1 MAVITV
7 KQAIADALREELRRD
22 EKVFLIGEDIGLYG
36 GGFGVTSGLIE
47 EFGESRVMDT
57 PISEEG
63 YTGIAVGAAMM
74 GYRPVVEYIFSD
86 FIMQAMDPI
95 VNQAAKM
102 RYMLG
107 GQVTMPIV
115 FRMPAGAGTGAAAQH
130 SQSIEAWFCH
140 VPGLQVV
147 APGTPCDAKGLLKSA
162 IRSNTPV
169 LFFEHKLGYHTM
181 GEVPEEEYTIPIGK
195 ADVKREGNDLT
206 IISYSHMLQKALE
219 AAEMLEKDGVNAQV
233 LDLRTLS
240 PLDTQAIIDNAKKT
254 GRVLITH
261 EATAECGVG
270 AEVLSVICESDACL
284 SLKKPVKR
292 LGGKAMPVSFTKTI
306 EQAAV
311 PQTEAVY
318 EAAKELLQ

>member
-107 GQVTMPIV
+107 GQVTVPIV

-219 AAEMLEKDGVNAQV
+219 AAKMLEKDGVNAQV

>member
-107 GQVTMPIV
+107 GQVTVPIV

-195 ADVKREGNDLT
+195 ANVKREGNDLT

-219 AAEMLEKDGVNAQV
+219 AAKMLEKDGVNAQV

>member
-107 GQVTMPIV
+107 GQVTVPIV

-195 ADVKREGNDLT
+195 ADVKREGSDLT

-219 AAEMLEKDGVNAQV
+219 AAEMLEKDGVDAQV

>member
-107 GQVTMPIV
+107 GQVTVPIV

>member
-74 GYRPVVEYIFSD
+74 DYRPVVEYIFSD

-107 GQVTMPIV
+107 GQVTVPIV

-219 AAEMLEKDGVNAQV
+219 AAKMLEKDGVNAQV

-306 EQAAV
+306 GQAAV

>member
-7 KQAIADALREELRRD
+7 KQAITDALREELRRD

-107 GQVTMPIV
+107 GQVTVPIV

-219 AAEMLEKDGVNAQV
+219 AAEMLEKDGVDAQV

>member
-74 GYRPVVEYIFSD
+74 GYRPVVEYIFSV

-107 GQVTMPIV
+107 GQVTVPIV

>member
-7 KQAIADALREELRRD
+7 KQAITDALREELRRD

-107 GQVTMPIV
+107 GQVTVPIV

-219 AAEMLEKDGVNAQV
+219 AAEMLEKDGVDAQV

-306 EQAAV
+306 ERAAV

>member
-107 GQVTMPIV
+107 GQVTVPIV

-162 IRSNTPV
+162 LRSNTPV

>member
-107 GQVTMPIV
+107 GQVTVPIV

-181 GEVPEEEYTIPIGK
+181 GEVSEEEYTIPIGK

>member
-1 MAVITV
+1 
-7 KQAIADALREELRRD
+7 
-22 EKVFLIGEDIGLYG
+22 
-36 GGFGVTSGLIE
+36 
-47 EFGESRVMDT
+47 MDT

-107 GQVTMPIV
+107 GQVTVPIV

-219 AAEMLEKDGVNAQV
+219 AAKMLEKDGVNAQV